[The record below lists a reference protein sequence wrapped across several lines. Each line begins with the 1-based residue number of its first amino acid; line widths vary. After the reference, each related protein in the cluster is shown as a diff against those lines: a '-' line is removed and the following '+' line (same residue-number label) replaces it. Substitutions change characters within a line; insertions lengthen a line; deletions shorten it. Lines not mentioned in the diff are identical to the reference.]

1 MKLFLFFVSAA
12 FCHVPAEFHFITF
25 VFLEGC
31 CLNGLPLIDIYS
43 AYSWQPQQILLLM
56 PFHQVEDLSDDDN
69 TPVKVEVACKLE
81 QNHPVPPA
89 LQPARGAAKLKAQ
102 RLQVQRPGEL
112 RGVLG
117 RLVQQV
123 CKCATSK
130 HGRASHHGRQC
141 LRQFRD
147 HVQPLFQLRVR
158 LGQLSKQDMDNEA
171 LDFSVIARQ
180 LVHHVNPPEI
190 LRAIHL
196 VGHVMMC
203 HDMIRELYSSVLI
216 M

>member
-1 MKLFLFFVSAA
+1 MNLFLCFTCQCILSCACRISLPH
-12 FCHVPAEFHFITF
+12 FCIFRS
-25 VFLEGC
+25 
-31 CLNGLPLIDIYS
+31 CLNGLPLIDVYS
-43 AYSWQPQQILLLM
+43 AYSWQP
-56 PFHQVEDLSDDDN
+56 
-69 TPVKVEVACKLE
+69 
-81 QNHPVPPA
+81 
-89 LQPARGAAKLKAQ
+89 
-102 RLQVQRPGEL
+102 QVQRPGEL

-180 LVHHVNPPEI
+180 LVHQVNPPEI

-196 VGHVMMC
+196 VGRVMMC